1 MLKFMHLSLLYLLL
15 CFDIFTAAQNLISRC
30 EISVKQSLSQY
41 VDLVYLQSSVNMPK
55 SMSTLQNQI
64 SGCER
69 SVKESLSQC
78 AELVGDKNY
87 TFTFS
92 LGAFVK
98 DITTLNL
105 DDSLKNMRMVQD
117 LFKEC
122 EKIISIEKKRR
133 AYVTELQNKFAE
145 QQRKG
150 TVKRL
155 TMQNSFKKRATP
167 YEIPPLSHSQ
177 EAIDQN

>member
-1 MLKFMHLSLLYLLL
+1 MFKFMHLSLLYLLL
-15 CFDIFTAAQNLISRC
+15 CLDIFTAAQNLISRC
-30 EISVKQSLSQY
+30 EIILKESFN
-41 VDLVYLQSSVNMPK
+41 LQSSVNMPK

-64 SGCER
+64 AGCER

-78 AELVGDKNY
+78 AQLVGDQNW

-98 DITTLNL
+98 DITTLDL
-105 DDSLKNMRMVQD
+105 DDSLKNMRMIQD

-122 EKIISIEKKRR
+122 EKIISTEKKRR
-133 AYVTELQNKFAE
+133 TYVTELHNKFAE
-145 QQRKG
+145 RERKE

-155 TMQNSFKKRATP
+155 TMRNSFKKRAAP

-177 EAIDQN
+177 EAVDEGMMLN